1 VPEDLVTEGD
11 TVVALGEYSGTFKA
25 TGKRFASPF
34 AHIWKMRDGKAHTFR
49 QITDTVLVQAALS

>member
-1 VPEDLVTEGD
+1 VTEGD